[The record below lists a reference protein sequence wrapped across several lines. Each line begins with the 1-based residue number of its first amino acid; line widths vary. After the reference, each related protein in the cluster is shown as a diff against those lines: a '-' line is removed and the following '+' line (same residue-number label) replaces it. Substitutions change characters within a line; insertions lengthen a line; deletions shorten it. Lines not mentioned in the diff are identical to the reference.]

1 MARQIDTNKKRPGM
15 NNMSAKLAQAASD
28 KVSSNSSSV
37 FTDNSLEKEKDS
49 ILKLDNGTPTKY
61 IHRDLIYPNPLNFP
75 YMEGITEDDFQGL
88 KAALLDM
95 GLMHNLVVINDGNG
109 RFRLV
114 SGEKRWQ
121 AISRM
126 TDDEYKKAFPNGIE
140 AKVLPYNPDL
150 SEIDE
155 KIMLLSCNVLVFS
168 NASPDPRQ
176 LRDLIL
182 LYQQKGYEYEK
193 NELVSFLNFYMK
205 KNTKTIYKFIAETNA
220 TDELYELFTR
230 KILVRSAL
238 QILGDLS
245 PEEQHEVCT
254 TIKEQNIDKVDEALA
269 STIKKSIKDRKKKD
283 KAEST
288 ENTYHYIKFDKT
300 FNNATADLEKL
311 KKIHYEN
318 MSSTE
323 ISLAIARLDIM
334 RSEIKE
340 LKEQLLANDKKTN
353 SK

>member
-15 NNMSAKLAQAASD
+15 TNMSAKLAQAASD

-37 FTDNSLEKEKDS
+37 FTDNLVGKEMNTM
-49 ILKLDNGTPTKY
+49 LKLDDKTPTKF
-61 IHRDLIYPNPLNFP
+61 IQRDIIYPNPLNFP
-75 YMEGITEDDFQGL
+75 YMEGITEDDFQAL
-88 KAALLDM
+88 KASLLDI
-95 GLMHNLVVINDGNG
+95 GLMHNLVVIDDGNG
-109 RFRLV
+109 RFRLI

-121 AISRM
+121 SISRM
-126 TDDEYKKAFPNGIE
+126 TEEEYKKAFPNGIE
-140 AKVLPYNPDL
+140 AKVLPFNPDL
-150 SEIDE
+150 SEVDE
-155 KIMLLSCNVLVFS
+155 KIMLLTCNVLVFS
-168 NASPDPRQ
+168 NGTPDPKQ
-176 LRDLIL
+176 LRDLII
-182 LYQQKGYEYEK
+182 LYQQKGYEK
-193 NELVSFLNFYMK
+193 KELVEFLNFYLK
-205 KNTKTIYKFIAETNA
+205 KNEKTIYKFLAESNA
-220 TDELYELFTR
+220 TDELYDLFTR

-254 TIKEQNIDKVDEALA
+254 TNKEQNIDKVDEALA

-283 KAEST
+283 KNGST
-288 ENTYHYIKFDKT
+288 ENTYHFVKFDKT
-300 FNNATADLEKL
+300 FNNAASDLEKL

-340 LKEQLLANDKKTN
+340 LKELLLANDKKTN